1 MPPTTKPAE
10 GEYLA
15 YFGRYVSLVPEG
27 DIIDQL
33 QTQIG
38 ATMSLLEKVSEEKSS
53 YRYAPGKWSMKQSLG
68 HIIDTERV
76 FAYRLLAVA
85 RGEKAALP
93 SFDQDEYVDGA
104 DFGACSWNS
113 LKAELELVR
122 RGTVALLKNLPEQ
135 AWSRTGTVSGSPTS
149 ARALA
154 FIIAGHE
161 LYHQEIFRAR
171 YGVQ

>member
-1 MPPTTKPAE
+1 MPNTKPAE

-27 DIIDQL
+27 DIVGQL

-38 ATMSLLEKVSEEKSS
+38 VTMSLLENVSEEKSS
-53 YRYAPGKWSMKQSLG
+53 FRYAPGKWSMKQSLG

-85 RGEKAALP
+85 RGEKTALP
-93 SFDQDEYVDGA
+93 SFDQDEYVNGA
-104 DFGACSWNS
+104 DFDACSWS
-113 LKAELELVR
+113 YLKAEFELVR
-122 RGTVALLKNLPEQ
+122 RATVALLKNLPEY
-135 AWSRTGTVSGSPTS
+135 AWARTGTVSGAPTS

-161 LYHQEIFRAR
+161 LYHQAIFRDR
-171 YGVQ
+171 YLAA

>member
-1 MPPTTKPAE
+1 MPPITKPAE
-10 GEYLA
+10 GEYLS

-33 QTQIG
+33 QTQIST
-38 ATMSLLEKVSEEKSS
+38 TMSLLGKVSEEKSS
-53 YRYAPGKWSMKQSLG
+53 FRYAPGKWSMKQSLG

-93 SFDQDEYVDGA
+93 SFDQDEYVNGA
-104 DFGACSWNS
+104 DFDACSWAY
-113 LKAELELVR
+113 LKAEFELVR
-122 RGTVALLKNLPEQ
+122 RSTVALLKNLPEH
-135 AWSRTGTVSGSPTS
+135 AWARSGTVSGSPTT

-161 LYHQEIFRAR
+161 LYHQVLFRER
-171 YGVQ
+171 YLAA